1 MKNINFGLI
10 GVSGYIAPRHLQAIK
25 NNNCLLDACVDVND
39 SVGIIDKYFTIDPYI
54 FISFRHILS
63 LC

>member
-10 GVSGYIAPRHLQAIK
+10 GVSGYIDPRHLQAIK

-39 SVGIIDKYFTIDPYI
+39 SVGIIDK
-54 FISFRHILS
+54 
-63 LC
+63 

>member
-25 NNNCLLDACVDVND
+25 NNNCSLDSCVDVND
-39 SVGIIDKYFTIDPYI
+39 SVGIIDKYFEEYK
-54 FISFRHILS
+54 FFNKFERFER
-63 LC
+63 CR